1 MLLKARINIQ
11 NGTFEEWL
19 AFFQSYSDQRSK
31 YVKDEVV
38 VKIGENEAQV
48 SFEVTDIDGLTEL
61 SAADDIRL
69 REQELG
75 VITDFID

>member
-19 AFFQSYSDQRSK
+19 AFFESYSDQRSK

-38 VKIGENEAQV
+38 VKIGEDEAQV
-48 SFEVTDIDGLTEL
+48 SFEVTDIDGLTKL
-61 SAADDIRL
+61 SAAYDIRL

-75 VITDFID
+75 VVTAFID